1 MRWKGRT
8 IVGLLLGLLLG
19 GLSVFFVQD
28 SQVDRLSEKIDSLQ
42 TLLPPPSD
50 STKVDSLSKTK
61 YLIRETFDEN
71 ANNWQEYLKD
81 YGMKLLY
88 DGRYIFRYTKPDF
101 FIWSTIPVKEWV
113 RNYNIT
119 LSCAHKSGNSD
130 ALYGLML
137 NQDKEN
143 YNRFCVTE
151 SGYATIN
158 LKADGEWKNDIAK
171 NLAGFDDSTTTDELL
186 LQVRDKK
193 YQYYVNGSLVKEGFV
208 EMDWAYIGVFV
219 ADAQTVEFTELTI
232 VEVPYKRF
240 GRY

>member
-8 IVGLLLGLLLG
+8 IVGLLLGLLMG
-19 GLSVFFVQD
+19 GFGVFFIQD
-28 SQVDRLSEKIDSLQ
+28 SQVATLTKRIDSLQ
-42 TLLPPPSD
+42 ILLPPPPD
-50 STKVDSLSKTK
+50 TTKTDSLSKTK
-61 YLIRETFDEN
+61 YLLRETFDEN
-71 ANNWQEYLKD
+71 PNNWQEYLKD

-113 RNYNIT
+113 RNYDVT
-119 LSCAHKSGNSD
+119 LHCTHKSGNSD

-143 YNRFCVTE
+143 YNRFCTTE

-158 LKADGEWKNDIAK
+158 LKTDGKWQTDIAK
-171 NLAGFDDSTTTDELL
+171 NLAGFDDGTTTDHLL
-186 LQVRDKK
+186 LQVRGDK
-193 YQYYVNGSLVKEGFV
+193 YQYFANGSLVKEGFV
-208 EMDWAYIGVFV
+208 EMDWAYVGVFV
-219 ADAQTVEFTELTI
+219 ADVQTVEFTELSI